1 MYFLWYSVCFICL
14 GIFYNIING
23 MRGLIKPLQEP
34 DELLLMSLVFFCT
47 CHAMHSNVQIES
59 VACRIQT
66 TYICEVKCLFYF
78 IFLLFWHYDDC
89 DWMLVPFRLKPLLL
103 MLLYCNQ
110 GLSMQIP
117 CYRNTHT
124 CVIIVAQMF

>member
-1 MYFLWYSVCFICL
+1 
-14 GIFYNIING
+14 

-78 IFLLFWHYDDC
+78 SSFLALWWLWLDAGAFQVEALTSDATV
-89 DWMLVPFRLKPLLL
+89 L
-103 MLLYCNQ
+103 
-110 GLSMQIP
+110 
-117 CYRNTHT
+117 
-124 CVIIVAQMF
+124 